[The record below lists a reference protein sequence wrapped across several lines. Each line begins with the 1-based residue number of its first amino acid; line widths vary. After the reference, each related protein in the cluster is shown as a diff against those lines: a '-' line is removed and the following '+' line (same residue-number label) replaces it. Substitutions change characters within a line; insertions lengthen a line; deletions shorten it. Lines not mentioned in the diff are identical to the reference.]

1 MPQRLHLPVS
11 RYLRRCRIYPLRA
24 HRCNYTGE
32 REAGKSGIGAGIG
45 SLVGAGVGA
54 LSSSKKDRGKGA
66 LIGAAAGAA
75 LGGGVGYYMDVQ
87 EAKLRDKMKG
97 TGVSVT
103 RSGDNI
109 ILNMPNNVTFDSSSA
124 TLKPA
129 GANTLTGVAMVL
141 KEYNRGRAP
150 PAPPTAALFPGFFWG
165 GEAPPPPAPTSEP
178 IPAPMP
184 DLPASRS
191 PVYGFVVQPETAS
204 APLTRAAIT
213 STRFFIFFP

>member
-1 MPQRLHLPVS
+1 MKKRVLVIAALVS
-11 RYLRRCRIYPLRA
+11 GALAVSGCTTNP
-24 HRCNYTGE
+24 YTGE

-124 TLKPA
+124 TRGCEHPYRRGDGAERVQQDRRERDWLHRQHRQPGSEHASVPA
-129 GANTLTGVAMVL
+129 ARRF
-141 KEYNRGRAP
+141 RGQLADY
-150 PAPPTAALFPGFFWG
+150 PG
-165 GEAPPPPAPTSEP
+165 
-178 IPAPMP
+178 
-184 DLPASRS
+184 R
-191 PVYGFVVQPETAS
+191 
-204 APLTRAAIT
+204 
-213 STRFFIFFP
+213 

>member
-1 MPQRLHLPVS
+1 MKK
-11 RYLRRCRIYPLRA
+11 RIMLVAAVISGALVISGCTTNP
-24 HRCNYTGE
+24 YTGE

-45 SLVGAGVGA
+45 SVVGAGVGV

-87 EAKLRDKMKG
+87 EAKLRQKMQG

-109 ILNMPNNVTFDSSSA
+109 ILNMPNNVTFDSSQA
-124 TLKPA
+124 NLKPA

-141 KEYNRGRAP
+141 KEYPKTAVNVVGYTDSTGGQALNMKLSQQRA
-150 PAPPTAALFPGFFWG
+150 
-165 GEAPPPPAPTSEP
+165 ES
-178 IPAPMP
+178 
-184 DLPASRS
+184 
-191 PVYGFVVQPETAS
+191 VAS
-204 APLTRAAIT
+204 ALITQGVAANRIRTGGMGPANPVASNSTEEGKAQNRRVEITLSPLQ
-213 STRFFIFFP
+213 

>member
-1 MPQRLHLPVS
+1 MKKRIIFVAAIVS
-11 RYLRRCRIYPLRA
+11 GALALSGCTTNP
-24 HRCNYTGE
+24 YTGE

-45 SLVGAGVGA
+45 SLVGAGVGV

-87 EAKLRDKMKG
+87 EAKLRQKMQG

-109 ILNMPNNVTFDSSSA
+109 ILNMPNNVTFDSSQA
-124 TLKPA
+124 NLKPA

-141 KEYNRGRAP
+141 KEYPKTAVNVVGYTDSTGGQALNMKLSQQRA
-150 PAPPTAALFPGFFWG
+150 
-165 GEAPPPPAPTSEP
+165 ES
-178 IPAPMP
+178 
-184 DLPASRS
+184 
-191 PVYGFVVQPETAS
+191 VAS
-204 APLTRAAIT
+204 ALITQGVVANRIRTSGMGPANPVASNSTEEGKAQNRRVEITLSPLQ
-213 STRFFIFFP
+213 

>member
-1 MPQRLHLPVS
+1 MNKSVMIAALVCGTLAVS
-11 RYLRRCRIYPLRA
+11 GCTTNP
-24 HRCNYTGE
+24 YTGE
-32 REAGKSGIGAGIG
+32 REVAKSGIGAGIG

-87 EAKLRDKMKG
+87 EAKLRQKLQG

-103 RSGDNI
+103 RNGDNI
-109 ILNMPNNVTFDSSSA
+109 VLNMPNNVTFDSSSA

-141 KEYNRGRAP
+141 KEYPKTAVNVVGYTDSSGSNELNMRLSQQRADGVGS
-150 PAPPTAALFPGFFWG
+150 ALITQGV
-165 GEAPPPPAPTSEP
+165 E
-178 IPAPMP
+178 
-184 DLPASRS
+184 ASRVRTTGAGPSNPIASNSTAEGKAQNRRVEITLS
-191 PVYGFVVQPETAS
+191 PLA
-204 APLTRAAIT
+204 
-213 STRFFIFFP
+213 